1 MSTNLATYIGAVI
14 KKTLCFSNPAY
25 LSLSQGQLVIELPE
39 EGERPRTKL
48 TRPIEDLGVMI
59 IESPMVTFTSGLMT
73 ALLENNVAVITCD
86 AKHMP
91 LGLLM
96 PLEANTIQSER
107 FRNQINASL
116 PLRKRLWQQTVQ
128 YKIRNQYKVLKR
140 WNPGECECMDAWSR
154 SVKSNDSEN
163 LEGRAAAFYWRNL
176 FVNNPNFKRRSN
188 DIEPNSLFNYG
199 YAILRAVMARSLV
212 GSGLL
217 PTLGIHHQ
225 NRYNAYCLADDIME
239 PYRPYVD
246 NIVMELIDSKGCAP
260 PLTPEVKKQLLQIPV
275 CDVEVKGLR
284 RPLMIA
290 AGITSASLAQCFS
303 GESKAIDYPE
313 M

>member
-1 MSTNLATYIGAVI
+1 MI
-14 KKTLCFSNPAY
+14 KQTLCFSNRAY
-25 LSLSQGQLVIELPE
+25 LSLSMRQIVIDIPAEQD
-39 EGERPRTKL
+39 RPARKV
-48 TRPIEDLGVMI
+48 TRPIEDIGI
-59 IESPMVTFTSGLMT
+59 IVVESPMVTFTSGLMT

-91 LGLLM
+91 LGLLL
-96 PLEANTIQSER
+96 PLESNTIQSER
-107 FRNQINASL
+107 FQSQINASL

-128 YKIRNQYKVLKR
+128 SKIYNQYKVLNR
-140 WNPGECECMDAWSR
+140 WNPGNCECMAIWSR

-163 LEGRAAAFYWRNL
+163 MEGRAAAFYWRNL
-176 FVNNPNFKRRSN
+176 FVDNPDFKRRREE
-188 DIEPNSLFNYG
+188 DEPNSLFNYG
-199 YAILRAVMARSLV
+199 YSILRAVMARALV

-217 PTLGIHHQ
+217 PTLGIHHK

-246 NIVMELIDSKGCAP
+246 QIVMEIIDYHGEAP
-260 PLTPEVKKQLLQIPV
+260 SLTSEIKKELLKIPV
-275 CDVEVKGLR
+275 YDVEIGNLR

-290 AGITSASLAQCFS
+290 CSMTSSSLAKCFG
-303 GESKAIDYPE
+303 GERQSIDYPE